1 MNATATSQLR
11 LRLPTPMKEWL
22 TARAL
27 ANYRSINAEVLAAIQ
42 RAIDSES
49 TAPKNSSRRPRRVQP

>member
-1 MNATATSQLR
+1 
-11 LRLPTPMKEWL
+11 MKEWL

-49 TAPKNSSRRPRRVQP
+49 TAPKNSRRRPRRVEA